1 VGGLL
6 SCKAL
11 MIIGKTPLIEEL
23 YKVYIVDEYDKDY
36 SVNIRNRV
44 KTVHLNIKN
53 LLFAR
58 TPMLSLLF

>member
-1 VGGLL
+1 
-6 SCKAL
+6 

-23 YKVYIVDEYDKDY
+23 YKGYIVDEYDKGY

-44 KTVHLNIKN
+44 KAKTVHLIIKN

-58 TPMLSLLF
+58 TPMLPLLF

>member
-1 VGGLL
+1 
-6 SCKAL
+6 

-44 KTVHLNIKN
+44 KAKTVHLIIKN
-53 LLFAR
+53 H
-58 TPMLSLLF
+58 